1 MNEINLNYVIDAYNG
16 SSDKTNFFNS
26 YFIKLSGDENLK
38 NNIVLGKSSDDI
50 KKEWTK
56 GINKFKKIRK
66 KYFLY

>member
-1 MNEINLNYVIDAYNG
+1 MNEINLNYVIDAYNE

-26 YFIKLSGDENLK
+26 YFIKLSGDKNLK

-56 GINKFKKIRK
+56 GIYKFNPRI
-66 KYFLY
+66 FLICA

>member
-1 MNEINLNYVIDAYNG
+1 M
-16 SSDKTNFFNS
+16 SP
-26 YFIKLSGDENLK
+26 KLSGDKNLK
-38 NNIVLGKSSDDI
+38 NNIVLGKSSDEI